1 MAERG
6 IRTPG
11 TGFSQ
16 YNGLAKFPVPQPV
29 FGTKDLC
36 SGELPYF
43 GANRR
48 FLGPVVQLLC
58 NPKGTTVLDMP
69 TFSHR
74 RVPRT
79 PLLERLCTLADESG
93 VIRASDLKK
102 HRIHHE
108 ILRRAIDRRLLTR
121 VDRGLYAST
130 NSPDDLKQRFIL
142 ACKRVPNGAVCLESA
157 LQFHGILPSTPG
169 PVWMA
174 VDRKARKPIVD
185 GRQLRFVRFSG
196 RALTQGVLNIRIEG
210 VHVRIFSTAKTVA
223 DCLKYRNK
231 IGIETAIRAF
241 QSSVRLKKCSR
252 ERLAH
257 FAEICRVGSLV
268 RQMYALEK
276 SSATSR
282 HPSRQESS
290 QICSHNRP

>member
-1 MAERG
+1 MEGVLTRNGVSRRAVFFERVEVQGTERNDAPQRVSPVDALDAGILVEQILPRLTRKQRSVIQMAFFEGMKLSEVADR
-6 IRTPG
+6 
-11 TGFSQ
+11 
-16 YNGLAKFPVPQPV
+16 
-29 FGTKDLC
+29 
-36 SGELPYF
+36 SGESI
-43 GANRR
+43 GN
-48 FLGPVVQLLC
+48 
-58 NPKGTTVLDMP
+58 
-69 TFSHR
+69 
-74 RVPRT
+74 
-79 PLLERLCTLADESG
+79 
-93 VIRASDLKK
+93 IRHAYYRGMDK
-102 HRIHHE
+102 
-108 ILRRAIDRRLLTR
+108 LRS
-121 VDRGLYAST
+121 V
-130 NSPDDLKQRFIL
+130 IL
-142 ACKRVPNGAVCLESA
+142 ACKRAPNGAVCLESA

-196 RALTQGVLNIRIEG
+196 RALTQGVLNIRIAG

-257 FAEICRVGSLV
+257 FAEICRVGSSV

-282 HPSRQESS
+282 HPSRQQSS
-290 QICSHNRP
+290 QTCSHNNP